1 MSKKIMGTAVV
12 AAFFIQTVLP
22 SFAQS
27 AQPAQSL
34 VIPDCSSAAVN
45 APAGT
50 QSKGANNSLDSCRYV
65 AEVTDPTDP
74 SIVGPVGGDPNVLP
88 PAVEIGGAIL
98 GLAGITLALTLGR
111 GNSP

>member
-1 MSKKIMGTAVV
+1 MMSKKIKGTVVV
-12 AAFFIQTVLP
+12 AAFFIQTMLP

-27 AQPAQSL
+27 V

-50 QSKGANNSLDSCRYV
+50 QSKGANNSLDACRYV
-65 AEVTDPTDP
+65 AEVRDPADP
-74 SIVGPVGGDPNVLP
+74 SIVGPVGGDPNVIP

-98 GLAGITLALTLGR
+98 LIGGVILAVTAGR

>member
-1 MSKKIMGTAVV
+1 MMSKKIKGTVV
-12 AAFFIQTVLP
+12 VTAFLIQTMLP

-27 AQPAQSL
+27 AQPTPSF

-50 QSKGANNSLDSCRYV
+50 QSKGADNSLDSCRYV
-65 AEVTDPTDP
+65 AEVTDPNV
-74 SIVGPVGGDPNVLP
+74 VGPVGGDPNVIP
-88 PAVEIGGAIL
+88 PAVEIGGVIL
-98 GLAGITLALTLGR
+98 GIGGIILGVTLGR